1 MSKTD
6 ILKSNGTYN
15 INSASVR
22 AENFQHGIFFDPCD
36 LIQVKYEML
45 RCVERKELSISE
57 ATKRYG
63 FSRQTYYSLKAAVEE
78 GGIMALIP
86 QKTGPKNNFKLIEE
100 GQLFIDAYLRKHSV
114 CHAVVLVQF
123 LHFRPDKASG
133 HTPAN
138 SAHPSLPF
146 YPVDLI
152 SY

>member
-100 GQLFIDAYLRKHSV
+100 GQLFIDAYLRKH
-114 CHAVVLVQF
+114 
-123 LHFRPDKASG
+123 PE
-133 HTPAN
+133 AN
-138 SAHPSLPF
+138 SHEINAALEESTGIAVHDRT
-146 YPVDLI
+146 VDRYI
-152 SY
+152 SKKWHGSR